1 MKDGRKKTVDFAN
14 MQKKKTTESLEGNGK
29 ERKKMPKQLTDTIK
43 DMIVEM
49 YTDGRNMN
57 DIANRLDISYSSVSR
72 TVIERGL
79 KDVNKRESQTI
90 DLSNIEQKLDAIP
103 DRVVRKINEILDI
116 APNMSEHILSLESI
130 GYKSTDKKT
139 YIKKDGNQSRQVSFI
154 NKDQITYSTKDLNG
168 REIER
173 YYFNAETLE
182 AIFGAILDRGW
193 NYFKR

>member
-1 MKDGRKKTVDFAN
+1 

-79 KDVNKRESQTI
+79 KDVNKRESQTV
-90 DLSNIEQKLDAIP
+90 DLSSIEQKLDEIP
-103 DRVVRKINEILDI
+103 DRVVRRINEILDI

-130 GYKSTDKKT
+130 GYRSKDKKV
-139 YIKKDGNQSRQVSFI
+139 YEKRDGDQIKQFQFHS
-154 NKDQITYSTKDLNG
+154 KDQITYKIKDKNG
-168 REIER
+168 TEVDR

-182 AIFGAILDRGW
+182 AVFGAIFDRGW
-193 NYFKR
+193 NYFKK

>member
-1 MKDGRKKTVDFAN
+1 MR
-14 MQKKKTTESLEGNGK
+14 GN
-29 ERKKMPKQLTDTIK
+29 PLTDIKK

-49 YTDGRNMN
+49 YTEGKNLN
-57 DIANRLDISYSSVSR
+57 DIANRLDISYSSALRV
-72 TVIERGL
+72 VQEKGL
-79 KDVNKRESQTI
+79 KEIGKREVQM
-90 DLSNIEQKLDAIP
+90 DLSSIENKLDDLP
-103 DRVVRKINEILDI
+103 DRIVKRIEEILDI

-139 YIKKDGNQSRQVSFI
+139 YVKKDGNQSKQVSFI

-168 REIER
+168 RDIER

-193 NYFKR
+193 NYFKQ

>member
-1 MKDGRKKTVDFAN
+1 MR
-14 MQKKKTTESLEGNGK
+14 GN
-29 ERKKMPKQLTDTIK
+29 PLTDIKK

-49 YTDGRNMN
+49 YTEGKNLN
-57 DIANRLDISYSSVSR
+57 DIANRLDISYSSALRV
-72 TVIERGL
+72 VQEKGL
-79 KDVNKRESQTI
+79 KEIGKREVQA
-90 DLSNIEQKLDAIP
+90 DLSSIENKLDDLP
-103 DRVVRKINEILDI
+103 DRIVKRIEEILDI

-139 YIKKDGNQSRQVSFI
+139 YVKKDGNQTKQVSFI

-168 REIER
+168 RDIER

-193 NYFKR
+193 NYFKQ

>member
-1 MKDGRKKTVDFAN
+1 MK
-14 MQKKKTTESLEGNGK
+14 GN
-29 ERKKMPKQLTDTIK
+29 PLTDIKK

-49 YTDGRNMN
+49 YTEGKNLN
-57 DIANRLDISYSSVSR
+57 DIANRLDISYSSALRV
-72 TVIERGL
+72 VQEKGL
-79 KDVNKRESQTI
+79 KEIGKREVQM
-90 DLSNIEQKLDAIP
+90 DLSSIENKLDDLP
-103 DRVVRKINEILDI
+103 DRIVKRIEEILDI

-139 YIKKDGNQSRQVSFI
+139 YIKKDGNQTKQVSFI

-168 REIER
+168 RDIER

-193 NYFKR
+193 NYFKQ

>member
-1 MKDGRKKTVDFAN
+1 MR
-14 MQKKKTTESLEGNGK
+14 GN
-29 ERKKMPKQLTDTIK
+29 PLTDIKK

-49 YTDGRNMN
+49 YTEGKNLN
-57 DIANRLDISYSSVSR
+57 DIANRLDISYSSALRV
-72 TVIERGL
+72 VQEKGL
-79 KDVNKRESQTI
+79 KEIGKREVQM
-90 DLSNIEQKLDAIP
+90 DLSSIENKLDDLP
-103 DRVVRKINEILDI
+103 DRIVKRIEEILDI

-139 YIKKDGNQSRQVSFI
+139 YVKKDGNQTKQVSFI

-168 REIER
+168 RDIER

-193 NYFKR
+193 NYFKQ

>member
-1 MKDGRKKTVDFAN
+1 MR
-14 MQKKKTTESLEGNGK
+14 GN
-29 ERKKMPKQLTDTIK
+29 PLTDIKK

-49 YTDGRNMN
+49 YTEGKNLN
-57 DIANRLDISYSSVSR
+57 DIANRLDISYSSALRV
-72 TVIERGL
+72 VQEKGL
-79 KDVNKRESQTI
+79 KEIGKREAQM
-90 DLSNIEQKLDAIP
+90 DLSSIENKLDDLP
-103 DRVVRKINEILDI
+103 DRIVKRIEEILDI

-139 YIKKDGNQSRQVSFI
+139 YIKKDGNQTKQVSFI

-168 REIER
+168 RDIER

-193 NYFKR
+193 NYFKQ